1 MHKNRARLLTA
12 ALAVLA
18 LPVTAIPSSAQ
29 AQLAAPSCSSSANP
43 ALAQKLAADI
53 ATALKGRQGTAAVS
67 LRYPGGSC
75 ALNAS
80 RQFQSASVI
89 KVTILA
95 AVLKKA
101 QDAGRTLTAQEK
113 QWATAMIT
121 KSDNDSATALW
132 DSVTAAGM
140 KKFMALAGMRGT
152 TIDSSGWWGKTHIT
166 AADQMAMLTLLT
178 TSNTVLNATS
188 RAYVLDLMGKV
199 VAGQRWGTPV
209 GAPSATTVRVK
220 NGWVD
225 RGDGVGWRINSLGV
239 FSGKGKDYQIAV
251 LTEGNS
257 SEVYGHTTIEGV
269 AKAIHKHVNS

>member
-1 MHKNRARLLTA
+1 MHKFRARLLTA
-12 ALAVLA
+12 ALAAVA
-18 LPVTAIPSSAQ
+18 LPVTAVPSSAQ
-29 AQLAAPSCSSSANP
+29 ALLAAPSCSSSANP

-101 QDAGRTLTAQEK
+101 QDAGRALTAQEK

-140 KKFMALAGMRGT
+140 KKFMALVGMRGT

-166 AADQMAMLTLLT
+166 AADQMAMLTHLT
-178 TSNTVLNATS
+178 TSSSVLNATS

-209 GAPSATTVRVK
+209 GAPSGTTVRVK

-257 SEVYGHTTIEGV
+257 SEGYGHTTIEGV
-269 AKAIHKHVNS
+269 AKAIHKDLNS

>member
-1 MHKNRARLLTA
+1 MYKLAA

-18 LPVTAIPSSAQ
+18 LPVTALPGAAQ
-29 AQLAAPSCSSSANP
+29 ARPAAAAPACSSSANP

-67 LRYPGGSC
+67 LRHPGAGLSC
-75 ALNAS
+75 TLNAG

-95 AVLKKA
+95 AVLRKA
-101 QDAGRTLTAQEK
+101 QDAGRGLTAQEK

-140 KKFMALAGMRGT
+140 KKFMTMAGMRGT

-166 AADQMAMLTLLT
+166 ATDQMAMLTLLT
-178 TSNTVLNATS
+178 TNNSVLTAAS

-199 VAGQRWGTPV
+199 VAGQRWGTPA
-209 GAPSATTVRVK
+209 GAPAGTTVRVK

-239 FSGKGKDYQIAV
+239 FSGKGKDYQIVV

-257 SEVYGHTTIEGV
+257 SEGYGHTTIEGV
-269 AKAIHKHVNS
+269 AKAIHKDLDS